1 MKTTPSAPQRVSPA
15 FVTPMAAQVVKR
27 LPEGDDWVYELKFD
41 GYRTLVIKDGHRVEL
56 RSRKDKDLTGMYR
69 GIAAAGSRLNAD
81 QAVVDGEIVALD
93 AQGSPSFQALQH
105 RGSHPGHQIVFY
117 AFDLLHLDGKDLLI
131 ASPGGG
137 EGSSAFC
144 LRRTPPRVKAFVG
157 KIRGYKLSPFLGR
170 DEALCLLELDLAR
183 ICPSPLDHEFVA
195 VACKMPL
202 RLSEERSPLVP
213 AGARSETAN
222 EVKVNGRTQRKH
234 QTHGAGLLI
243 FVAPHEFREGD
254 DLVGVVCPMHL
265 LEAGIEGRR
274 KLGQILSLMYWQRL
288 IPRQKSGDW

>member
-1 MKTTPSAPQRVSPA
+1 MCRCDYGNLRRVAFALLDFDNDRLIPDSLGQVLLDSLLGSGESLFLKSVVAAHCPA
-15 FVTPMAAQVVKR
+15 
-27 LPEGDDWVYELKFD
+27 L
-41 GYRTLVIKDGHRVEL
+41 
-56 RSRKDKDLTGMYR
+56 
-69 GIAAAGSRLNAD
+69 
-81 QAVVDGEIVALD
+81 
-93 AQGSPSFQALQH
+93 
-105 RGSHPGHQIVFY
+105 
-117 AFDLLHLDGKDLLI
+117 
-131 ASPGGG
+131 
-137 EGSSAFC
+137 C

-157 KIRGYKLSPFLGR
+157 KTRGYKLSPFLGR

-195 VACKMPL
+195 VARKMPL

-213 AGARSETAN
+213 AGARSATAN
-222 EVKVNGRTQRKH
+222 EEKINGRTQRKH
-234 QTHGAGLLI
+234 QTHGAGLLV

-274 KLGQILSLMYWQRL
+274 KLGQILSLVYWQRL